1 MGFTGREKAT
11 ANGVRFGVR
20 AKLSDDEFDEMIRL
34 FETDELSKNDISEIY
49 AISRSSVYRLYA
61 EYKQNQIGVFH

>member
-1 MGFTGREKAT
+1 VGFTGREKAI

-20 AKLSDDEFDEMIRL
+20 AKLSDDEFDEMVRL

-61 EYKQNQIGVFH
+61 EYKQNQIGVFR